1 MTGNAETK
9 DQYIDEEWVTL
20 IKEAF
25 ILGISADE
33 IRDFLKK
40 NRENE
45 KIILRP

>member
-1 MTGNAETK
+1 MTSDAKTK

-20 IKEAF
+20 IKEAY

-40 NRENE
+40 NREKE
-45 KIILRP
+45 ESY